1 VSGRWAALALVT
13 GAHACGSLAVL
24 AVAPLAPFV
33 LDALHLSRAEVGLL
47 LPAVYLG
54 GVVMSIP
61 SGWLTERLGVR
72 ALLSLGQVLAAG
84 AVALAAASDSM
95 AFLLALLVIG
105 GFGFSVLNPTTGK
118 AVLEWFPPRQ
128 RGLAMGIKQAGLTL
142 GGVASALALPPVAA
156 AFGWRVALVVAALT
170 ALASAALVALLY
182 RRASGSTPGDV
193 DAAPRLAE
201 VAPFARRPGVAVVFA
216 CGLALSVAQSSTL
229 AYLVLFVRDT
239 YGASAVASARV
250 LAIAQVGGAVARLA
264 WGLVSD
270 RFFAGRRRPGLA
282 LDALLATAAFLA
294 FAAGARVPGPL
305 AVPLAFVAGA
315 AAFGWVGLYFALV
328 AEIGGPRHAGLLT
341 GVATVFA
348 WGGVLI
354 GPPMFGF
361 LLEAT
366 DGYAWPWLILAVIT
380 FLVALVLPRL
390 RPLVDRG

>member
-1 VSGRWAALALVT
+1 VTRRWGALALTT

-24 AVAPLAPFV
+24 AVAPLAPFL
-33 LDALHLSRAEVGLL
+33 LDALDLSRAQLGLL

-72 ALLSLGQVLAAG
+72 VLLALGQIVAAV
-84 AVALAAASDSM
+84 AVALAAASHGLVP
-95 AFLLALLVIG
+95 LLALLVVG

-142 GGVASALALPPVAA
+142 GGVASALALPPIAA
-156 AFGWRVALVVAALT
+156 AFGWRAALVVAAAT
-170 ALASAALVALLY
+170 ALGSAVLVALLY
-182 RRASGSTPGDV
+182 RSPIGGGRVGGGS
-193 DAAPRLAE
+193 APRLAE
-201 VAPFARRPGVAVVFA
+201 VTPFARRPGVAVVFA

-239 YGASAVASARV
+239 FGASPVASARV
-250 LAIAQVGGAVARLA
+250 LAIAQVGGAAARLG
-264 WGLVSD
+264 WGLASD

-282 LDALLATAAFLA
+282 LDAMLASAAFLA
-294 FAAGARVPGPL
+294 FAAGSRLPATL
-305 AVPLAFVAGA
+305 AGPLAFVAGA

-348 WGGVLI
+348 WGGVLV
-354 GPPMFGF
+354 GPPLFGL

-366 DGYAWPWLILAVIT
+366 DTYAWPWLALAVVT
-380 FLVALVLPRL
+380 LLVALVLPRL

>member
-1 VSGRWAALALVT
+1 VTWRWGALALTT

-33 LDALHLSRAEVGLL
+33 LDALDLSRAQVGLL

-72 ALLSLGQVLAAG
+72 LLLALGQVVT
-84 AVALAAASDSM
+84 AVAVVLASASHSLV
-95 AFLLALLVIG
+95 ALLVLLVIG

-128 RGLAMGIKQAGLTL
+128 RGLAMGVKQAGLTL
-142 GGVASALALPPVAA
+142 GGVASALALPPIAA
-156 AFGWRVALVVAALT
+156 AFGWRVALVAGAGT
-170 ALASAALVALLY
+170 ALVSAALVALLY
-182 RRASGSTPGDV
+182 RSPRGEGGGGPAT
-193 DAAPRLAE
+193 APRFADLT
-201 VAPFARRPGVAVVFA
+201 PFTRRPGVAVVFA
-216 CGLALSVAQSSTL
+216 CGLALSIAQSSTL

-239 YGASAVASARV
+239 FGASPVASARV
-250 LAIAQVGGAVARLA
+250 LAVAQVGGALARLG
-264 WGLVSD
+264 WGVASD

-282 LDALLATAAFLA
+282 LDALVATAAFLA
-294 FAAGARVPGPL
+294 FAAGPRLPDAL

-328 AEIGGPRHAGLLT
+328 AEIGGPRYAGLLT

-348 WGGVLI
+348 WGGVLV
-354 GPPMFGF
+354 GPPLFGV

-366 DGYAWPWLILAVIT
+366 DDYAWPWLALALVT
-380 FLVALVLPRL
+380 LLVALVLPRL